1 MRKII
6 ILLLVGFALF
16 AGQKQ
21 SIKVMPLGDSIT
33 FGSYGAGMLGRGGY
47 REILAS
53 KCVKENLSVDF
64 VGTLHY
70 PENAGFD
77 SDNNGLC
84 GWRAN
89 QINDSIKVWITKC
102 KPQIILLQIGVNDI
116 IQGASVDTA
125 VARLD
130 KLIFNIHTADKN
142 IVLYTASIMNVLDSN
157 LYKVKMPMV
166 NEYNSKIEILVK
178 KHLTSGMKIHFADI
192 NTLSALGASDFHK
205 DRLHPNDKG
214 YSKMAD
220 AWWSVLKQ
228 YNKILK

>member
-16 AGQKQ
+16 AGKKQ
-21 SIKVMPLGDSIT
+21 PVKVMPLGDSIT
-33 FGSYGAGMLGRGGY
+33 FGSYGAGFLGRGGY
-47 REILAS
+47 REILAR
-53 KCVKENLSVDF
+53 KCVKENLSIDF

-89 QINDSIKVWITKC
+89 QINDSIKVWILKC
-102 KPQIILLQIGVNDI
+102 RPQIILLQIGVNDI
-116 IQGASVDTA
+116 IQGASVDTT

-130 KLIFNIHTADKN
+130 KLIFNIHASDTN
-142 IVLYTASIMNVLDSN
+142 IELYTASIMNVLDSN
-157 LYKVKMPMV
+157 LYKVKMSMV
-166 NEYNSKIEILVK
+166 DEYNMKIEKLVN
-178 KHLTSGMKIHFADI
+178 KHSASGMKIYFADI
-192 NTLSALGASDFHK
+192 KSLSALGDLDFHK
-205 DRLHPNDKG
+205 DRLHPNDMG

-220 AWWSVLKQ
+220 AWWSVLKH
-228 YNKILK
+228 YKN